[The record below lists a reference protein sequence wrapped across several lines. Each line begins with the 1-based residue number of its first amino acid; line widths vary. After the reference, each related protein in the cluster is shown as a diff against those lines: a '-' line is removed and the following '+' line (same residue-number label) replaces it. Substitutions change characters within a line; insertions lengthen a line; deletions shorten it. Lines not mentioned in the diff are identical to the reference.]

1 MYLSEEEQ
9 ISILEKFLPVK
20 NNEYLSRYLISNL
33 SSSLIFDIIKILSAK
48 DKVEKVQVGDYAL
61 VSYKALNLTESLSTF
76 IDAGLAI
83 DDKVICLVEKAD
95 TWKQSRLDY
104 TTTIEVSVLGGEIF
118 DIQETRI
125 VNRLDTKKIS
135 VNEIIKNGK
144 NIKKFAESISSELH
158 AIVNGEDLP

>member
-20 NNEYLSRYLISNL
+20 NSEYLSRYLISNL
-33 SSSLIFDIIKILSAK
+33 SYSIVFDIIKILSAK
-48 DKVEKVQVGDYAL
+48 DKVERVQIGDYVL
-61 VSYKALNLTESLSTF
+61 VSYTALNLTEPLSTF

-83 DDKVICLVEKAD
+83 GDNVVCRVERAD
-95 TWKQSRLDY
+95 TWKQSRFDY
-104 TTTIEVSVLGGEIF
+104 TTTIEVSVLGREVFNI
-118 DIQETRI
+118 EENRI

-158 AIVNGEDLP
+158 AIVNREDLP

>member
-33 SSSLIFDIIKILSAK
+33 SYSLIFDIIKILSAK
-48 DKVEKVQVGDYAL
+48 DKVERVQIGDYVL
-61 VSYKALNLTESLSTF
+61 VSYTALNLTEPLSTF
-76 IDAGLAI
+76 KDAGLAI
-83 DDKVICLVEKAD
+83 DDNVVCRVERSD
-95 TWKQSRLDY
+95 TWKKSTLDY
-104 TTTIEVSVLGGEIF
+104 TTTIEVSVLGGEVF
-118 DIQETRI
+118 NMEENRI

-158 AIVNGEDLP
+158 AIVNREDLP